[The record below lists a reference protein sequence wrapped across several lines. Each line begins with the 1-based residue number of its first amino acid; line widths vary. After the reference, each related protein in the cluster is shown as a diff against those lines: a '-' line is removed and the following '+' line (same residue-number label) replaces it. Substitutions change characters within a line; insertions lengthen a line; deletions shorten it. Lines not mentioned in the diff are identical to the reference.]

1 MADIEK
7 QYEEAKKQYQ
17 DVGVDT
23 DKVLTSLAQIP
34 VSVHC
39 WQGDDV
45 SGFEYT
51 DAVLGGGLL
60 TTGNFKGKPRNLP
73 QLWQDIEKAFSL
85 IPGPKKI
92 NLHPIYGDFKG
103 KKVDR
108 DQIGP
113 QHFESWADW
122 AQKNNAGVDF
132 NPTTFAHKLSD
143 SGYTISDKDKKVR
156 KFWIEHS
163 KRCREISNY
172 FGSRLGK
179 TCIYNI
185 WVQDGTKDT
194 TLSKYEHRLILKEA
208 LDEIF
213 SVKYPEENVLDA
225 LESKLFGLGSES
237 FVVGSLEFYLSYAAQ
252 NGKLIT
258 FDTGHFHPTEQVS
271 DKISAVLPF
280 LKGIMLHLSRGIRW
294 DSDHVTTMS
303 DEVIEIMKEIVRAGA
318 TGRVHIGTDF
328 FDASINRIGAWVIGA
343 RAVIKSLL
351 IALLEPA
358 AIIKKYEDEGKL
370 FARLGMLED
379 SKTMPFGAVWNY
391 YCKISSAPQ
400 DKAWIDEVLKYESEV
415 LDRR

>member
-143 SGYTISDKDKKVR
+143 SGYTISDKDKRIR

-163 KRCREISNY
+163 KRCREISDY

-258 FDTGHFHPTEQVS
+258 FDTGHFHPTELVS

>member
-1 MADIEK
+1 MVDIEK

-17 DVGVDT
+17 DVGEDT

-45 SGFEYT
+45 TGFEYT

-113 QHFESWADW
+113 QHFESWAEW

-143 SGYTISDKDKKVR
+143 SGYTISDKDKRIR

-208 LDEIF
+208 LDEVF

-303 DEVIEIMKEIVRAGA
+303 DEVVEIMKEIVRAGA

-343 RAVIKSLL
+343 RAVIKALL
-351 IALLEPA
+351 IAMLEPA
-358 AIIKKYEDEGKL
+358 EVIKKYEDEGKL

-379 SKTMPFGAVWNY
+379 SKTMPFGGVWNY
-391 YCKISSAPQ
+391 YCKISSTPQ

>member
-163 KRCREISNY
+163 KRCREISDY

-258 FDTGHFHPTEQVS
+258 FDTGHFHPTELVS
-271 DKISAVLPF
+271 DKISAALPF

>member
-143 SGYTISDKDKKVR
+143 SGYTISDKDKRIR

-163 KRCREISNY
+163 KRCREISDY

-185 WVQDGTKDT
+185 WVQDGTKDS

-343 RAVIKSLL
+343 RAVIKALL

>member
-143 SGYTISDKDKKVR
+143 SGYTISDKDKRIR

-163 KRCREISNY
+163 KRCREISDY

-185 WVQDGTKDT
+185 WVQDGTKDS

-343 RAVIKSLL
+343 RAVIKALL
-351 IALLEPA
+351 VALLEPA
-358 AIIKKYEDEGKL
+358 AIIKKFENEGAL

>member
-1 MADIEK
+1 MNNMQK
-7 QYEEAKKQYQ
+7 QYEEARKQYQ

-23 DKVLTSLAQIP
+23 DKALEKLGKIP
-34 VSVHC
+34 ISIHC

-45 SGFEYT
+45 TGFEYS
-51 DAVLGGGLL
+51 DIALGGGLL
-60 TTGNFKGKPRNLP
+60 TTGNFKGKPRNLL
-73 QLWQDIEKAFSL
+73 QLRQDIEKAFTL

-113 QHFESWADW
+113 EHFESWADW
-122 AQKNNAGVDF
+122 AQKNNAGIDF
-132 NPTTFAHKLSD
+132 NPTTFAHKMAD
-143 SGYTISDKDKKVR
+143 SGYTISDKDKKIR
-156 KFWIEHS
+156 NFWIEHAR
-163 KRCREISNY
+163 RCREISNY

-185 WVQDGTKDT
+185 WVQDGAKDT
-194 TLSKYEHRLILKEA
+194 TLAKYEHRMIMKEA

-213 SVKYPEENVLDA
+213 SEKYPESNVLDA

-237 FVVGSLEFYLSYAAQ
+237 FTVGSLDFYLAYAAQ

-258 FDTGHFHPTEQVS
+258 FDTGHFHPTELVS

-294 DSDHVTTMS
+294 DSDHVTIMS

-318 TGRVHIGTDF
+318 TGRVYIGTDF
-328 FDASINRIGAWVIGA
+328 FDSSINRIGAWAIGA
-343 RAVIKSLL
+343 RAVIKALL
-351 IALLEPA
+351 VALLEPA
-358 AIIKKYEDEGKL
+358 SVIKKYEDEGLL

-391 YCKISSAPQ
+391 HCLASGVPA
-400 DKAWIDEVLKYESEV
+400 DAAWIGEVLKYEAEV
-415 LDRR
+415 LDER

>member
-163 KRCREISNY
+163 KRCREISDY

>member
-143 SGYTISDKDKKVR
+143 SGYTISDKDKRIR

-163 KRCREISNY
+163 KRCREISDY

-258 FDTGHFHPTEQVS
+258 FDTGHFHPTELVS
-271 DKISAVLPF
+271 DKISAALPF